1 MNQKQ
6 QQQKIIKTKK
16 ETNPTTTPSA
26 AGTAKAEP
34 PKKVPNKDVGQA
46 EKETLKLGRTP
57 DARVPKGAPA
67 KVTEPETVKPSNAP
81 QTEPMAAESGTTK
94 VEPLKQAIDPGWEI
108 RCKPRAERKPA
119 QPQPQT
125 NDPLK
130 KKVGQRQRKKFQ
142 KRRELESS
150 TSADT
155 QEVEAPKKPDVE
167 ATTSKEPTQVEPVA
181 KTKRPRLDDTTSP
194 RGDHKKIKA
203 DAQGARKP
211 HPTYAAAA
219 ATDLTVAITNERTGR
234 LSQQDAMEV
243 ENKIGDAIF
252 QEAIEIDLDTVAE
265 APAFTGKPSLVDGYL
280 KLWCQNARTKTWLMS
295 WITTATLENGDHLVG
310 KREDEMVRKTM
321 CGILIPSLEDNFTK
335 VGRVLNY
342 QNPWAQ
348 VKRWTI
354 NRAIPLRTR
363 GCTLLL
369 VGIPEDIIPTVME
382 KDRKLNYLC
391 GTIYIRFQHGGG
403 HFRDSPPEKNANL
416 EEYSTQN
423 ETNKAAEGE
432 DNVSTPTDMETDA
445 AEVNDPC
452 SDVEEGILLDS
463 DDEDGCTK
471 GISRL
476 ELKAK
481 KVEGTSSDGSFPL

>member
-1 MNQKQ
+1 MENVTKKNQKNTNE
-6 QQQKIIKTKK
+6 TKPK
-16 ETNPTTTPSA
+16 TTPTM

-34 PKKVPNKDVGQA
+34 PKKVHNRDVLVT
-46 EKETLKLGRTP
+46 EKVPLKLDRTP
-57 DARVPKGAPA
+57 DARVPKGTQA
-67 KVTEPETVKPSNAP
+67 KVTEPETGAPSNTS
-81 QTEPMAAESGTTK
+81 QTEPKAAESGTTK
-94 VEPLKQAIDPGWEI
+94 VEPSKQAIDPGWEI

-119 QPQPQT
+119 QPQIQT
-125 NDPLK
+125 KDPLK
-130 KKVGQRQRKKFQ
+130 KKVSQRQRQ
-142 KRRELESS
+142 KLLRRQQMESR
-150 TSADT
+150 TSVNT
-155 QEVEAPKKPDVE
+155 QEVEAPNKADVE
-167 ATTSKEPTQVEPVA
+167 ATTSKEQTQVEQVN
-181 KTKRPRLDDTTSP
+181 KTKRARLDETISP
-194 RGDHKKIKA
+194 RGDHKKIKT
-203 DAQGARKP
+203 DAQGTRKT

-243 ENKIGDAIF
+243 EKKIGDAIF

-280 KLWCQNARTKTWLMS
+280 KLWCQNANTKTWLMS
-295 WITTATLENGDHLVG
+295 WIATATLENGDHLVG
-310 KREDEMVRKTM
+310 KREDEMVRKTN

-354 NRAIPLRTR
+354 NNAIPLRTR

-369 VGIPEDIIPTVME
+369 VGIPEDVIPTVLE
-382 KDRKLNYLC
+382 KDRRLNYLC

-403 HFRDSPPEKNANL
+403 HFRDSPPDKNANL
-416 EEYSTQN
+416 EE
-423 ETNKAAEGE
+423 EDGINKATEGKG
-432 DNVSTPTDMETDA
+432 DTSTPTEMET
-445 AEVNDPC
+445 EEGNEPN

-463 DDEDGCTK
+463 DDEEGCTK

-476 ELKAK
+476 DLKGK
-481 KVEGTSSDGSFPL
+481 KVEGTSPDGSFPL